1 LRRKCLYSK
10 YKSKNQAPELAIK
23 LEDPFPS
30 SETAKRPHLTL
41 ANKRDLGRLML
52 DMLAARKYSC
62 S

>member
-1 LRRKCLYSK
+1 LYSK

-52 DMLAARKYSC
+52 DMLAVRKYSC